1 MVFAEVQLFRGH
13 GESLG
18 VDIGVLDRSA
28 QPALVVHGVAA
39 GGVAQRAGLRIG
51 DRILAINEV
60 PVATLDFHAV
70 VMPVLRTAPRVALRL
85 LRTAEAVWSSSA
97 PEQPPPPLPAGGPAL
112 LPSHSSS
119 VIPATGPALLLAAFG
134 ASHRTSLRAVEASE
148 QAPRSAASAAAAPS
162 LPPPP
167 QQPPPPPPLL
177 PAAAEAASA
186 AERER
191 AGSSRTHSV
200 GDRGSLDFFGPKHA
214 AKASLVPGQRKAS
227 AARARKGSKP
237 MLAHTDDF
245 SIGGE
250 DVYGGALLK

>member
-97 PEQPPPPLPAGGPAL
+97 PEQPPPPLPAA
-112 LPSHSSS
+112 
-119 VIPATGPALLLAAFG
+119 GPALLLAAFG

-200 GDRGSLDFFGPKHA
+200 GDRGSLGFFGPKHA